1 MQPSE
6 AYGQTASSTARR
18 SNSSSST
25 ESLWHLINIKNIRK
39 MRKRH
44 NPLILLL
51 MSRMKEFTFDPRC
64 SKFDPRC
71 NKFDPWLKLFSRK
84 IIKPKRKNYNANQ
97 IRRFFSFW
105 SVNVSRPN
113 REIFIQRAWPFTWPF
128 VTFLWEEK
136 LINGQERWTFRN
148 VRRRGTFRNDEQQAT
163 LDGLNRSNYKK

>member
-6 AYGQTASSTARR
+6 TYGQAASSTARR

-39 MRKRH
+39 TRKRH

-51 MSRMKEFTFDPRC
+51 MPRMKEFTFDPRC

-84 IIKPKRKNYNANQ
+84 IIKTKRKNYNANQ
-97 IRRFFSFW
+97 VRRFLSFW

-113 REIFIQRAWPFTWPF
+113 REIFYSTCMTVYITVCDFFMGRETYERSGTLDF
-128 VTFLWEEK
+128 
-136 LINGQERWTFRN
+136 QER
-148 VRRRGTFRNDEQQAT
+148 
-163 LDGLNRSNYKK
+163 